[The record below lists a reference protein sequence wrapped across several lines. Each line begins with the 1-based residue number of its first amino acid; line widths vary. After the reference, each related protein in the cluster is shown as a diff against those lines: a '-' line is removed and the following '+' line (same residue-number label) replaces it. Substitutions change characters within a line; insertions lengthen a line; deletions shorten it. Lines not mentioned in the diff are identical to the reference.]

1 MIYKED
7 FMLGVIII
15 FILLIIELVF
25 MVYCLKTKSEQRKI
39 KHIIRLC
46 EFALFGFLVM
56 VSIVQFSFRWYMLFI
71 ILLIQAIIGIVFLVK
86 KPESIKVFKKKY
98 AVLSFINRSVLLVIA
113 IIPSILFP
121 QFKNIEPS
129 GNYSVATESY
139 TFTDADRIETYSN
152 DGSYR
157 KITVQFWYPGAES
170 ENKKYPLVIFSHGA
184 FGFRGS
190 NYSTFMELAS
200 NGYVVCSVDHT
211 YQSFFS
217 KQVDGKT
224 VIVNNDFI
232 NDAIAVQNGDYD
244 DGKTFKLT
252 HEWLKLRTDDINFV
266 LETIL
271 NNKNDE
277 YVYKIIDTEKIGLFG
292 HSIGGA
298 TAAELGRIRKDIDAV
313 IVIDGTMIGE
323 EIYFRDGKS
332 VLNSNEY
339 PVPILN
345 IYNEEHYNEA
355 LLNSSNYANM
365 VASEN
370 AIDSHDVVFKESG
383 HLNFTDLPL
392 FSPFLAKIL
401 GTGNIEKVYCVEKM
415 NNVVLDYF
423 NYYLKDSKELNIM
436 TEY

>member
-1 MIYKED
+1 
-7 FMLGVIII
+7 MLGVMII
-15 FILLIIELVF
+15 FVLLVIELGF
-25 MVYCLKTKSEQRKI
+25 IVYCLKTKSEQI
-39 KHIIRLC
+39 KVKHVIRLC
-46 EFALFGFLVM
+46 EFALFCLLVM
-56 VSIVQFSFRWYMLFI
+56 VRVVQLNFRWYMLFI
-71 ILLIQAIIGIVFLVK
+71 ILLIQAIIGIIFLVK
-86 KPESIKVFKKKY
+86 KPESNKVFNKKY
-98 AVLSFINRSVLLVIA
+98 AVLSFVNRCVLLVFA

-121 QFKNIEPS
+121 QFDDIEPS
-129 GNYSVATESY
+129 GNYPVATESY
-139 TFTDADRIETYSN
+139 TLTDADRIETYSN
-152 DGSYR
+152 KGYNR
-157 KITVQFWYPGAES
+157 KITMQFWYPDVES
-170 ENKKYPLVIFSHGA
+170 ENEKYPLVIFSHGA

-200 NGYVVCSVDHT
+200 NGYVVCSIDHT

-217 KQVDGKT
+217 KQTDGKT

-244 DGKTFKLT
+244 DKKNYELA

-271 NNKNDE
+271 NNKDNA
-277 YVYKIIDTEKIGLFG
+277 YVYNLIDTEKIGLSG
-292 HSIGGA
+292 HSLGGA
-298 TAAELGRIRKDIDAV
+298 TAAELGRMRKDIDAV

-323 EIYFRDGKS
+323 QIDFVDGKS
-332 VLNSNEY
+332 VLNNDAY

-345 IYNEEHYNEA
+345 IYNDDHYNEA

-365 VASEN
+365 VASKN

-392 FSPFLAKIL
+392 FSPFLAKML
-401 GTGNIEKVYCVEKM
+401 GTGNIDKVYCIEKM

-423 NYYLKDSKELNIM
+423 NYYLKDGKELNIM

>member
-1 MIYKED
+1 
-7 FMLGVIII
+7 MLGVMIL
-15 FILLIIELVF
+15 FILLVIELGF
-25 MVYCLKTKSEQRKI
+25 MVYCLKRNSEQRKV
-39 KHIIRLC
+39 KHVIRLC

-56 VSIVQFSFRWYMLFI
+56 VQVVEFNFRWYMLFI

-86 KPESIKVFKKKY
+86 KSESTKVFKNKY
-98 AVLSFINRSVLLVIA
+98 AVLSCINRCFLLVFA

-121 QFKNIEPS
+121 QFKDIEPS

-139 TFTDADRIETYSN
+139 TFTDGDRIETYSN
-152 DGSYR
+152 DGDNR
-157 KITVQFWYPGAES
+157 KITVQFWYPDAEE

-217 KQVDGKT
+217 KQTDGKT

-244 DGKTFKLT
+244 DEKTFKMT

-266 LETIL
+266 LDAIL

-277 YVYKIIDTEKIGLFG
+277 YVYKIIDAEKIGLSG
-292 HSIGGA
+292 HSLGGA

-323 EIYFRDGKS
+323 EIDFRDGKS
-332 VLNSNEY
+332 VLNNEEY

-345 IYNEEHYNEA
+345 IYNDEHYNEA

-365 VASEN
+365 VASKN
-370 AIDSHDVVFKESG
+370 TLDSHDVVFKESG

-392 FSPFLAKIL
+392 YSPFLAKML
-401 GTGNIEKVYCVEKM
+401 GTGNIDKVYCIQKM

-423 NYYLKDSKELNIM
+423 NYYLKDGKELNIM

>member
-1 MIYKED
+1 
-7 FMLGVIII
+7 MLGVIII
-15 FILLIIELVF
+15 FILVVIELVF
-25 MVYCLKTKSEQRKI
+25 MVYCLRTKSEQRKV
-39 KHIIRLC
+39 KHVIRLC
-46 EFALFGFLVM
+46 EFALFCLLVM
-56 VSIVQFSFRWYMLFI
+56 VRVVEFNFRWYMLFI
-71 ILLIQAIIGIVFLVK
+71 ILLIQAITGAVFLVK

-98 AVLSFINRSVLLVIA
+98 AVLSCINRCMLLVFA
-113 IIPSILFP
+113 IIPSFLFP
-121 QFKNIEPS
+121 QFENIEPC

-139 TFTDADRIETYSN
+139 TLTDADRIETYSN
-152 DGSYR
+152 DGDNR
-157 KITVQFWYPGAES
+157 KITVQFWYPDTES
-170 ENKKYPLVIFSHGA
+170 ENNKYPLVIFSHGA

-217 KQVDGKT
+217 KQTDGKT

-244 DGKTFKLT
+244 DEKTYKLT

-271 NNKNDE
+271 NNQNDE
-277 YVYKIIDTEKIGLFG
+277 YVYKIIDAEKIGLSG
-292 HSIGGA
+292 HSLGGA
-298 TAAELGRIRKDIDAV
+298 TSAELGRMRKDIDAV

-323 EIYFRDGKS
+323 EIDFADGKS
-332 VLNSNEY
+332 VLNNEAY

-345 IYNEEHYNEA
+345 IYNDEHYNEA

-365 VASEN
+365 VASKN
-370 AIDSHDVVFKESG
+370 ALDSHDVVFKESG

-392 FSPFLAKIL
+392 FSPFLAKML
-401 GTGNIEKVYCVEKM
+401 GTGNIDKVYCIEKM
-415 NNVVLDYF
+415 NNVVLDFF
-423 NYYLKDSKELNIM
+423 NYYLKDGKELNIM

>member
-1 MIYKED
+1 
-7 FMLGVIII
+7 
-15 FILLIIELVF
+15 
-25 MVYCLKTKSEQRKI
+25 
-39 KHIIRLC
+39 
-46 EFALFGFLVM
+46 
-56 VSIVQFSFRWYMLFI
+56 MLFI

-217 KQVDGKT
+217 KQVVGKT

-401 GTGNIEKVYCVEKM
+401 GMGNIEKVYCVEKM

>member
-1 MIYKED
+1 
-7 FMLGVIII
+7 
-15 FILLIIELVF
+15 
-25 MVYCLKTKSEQRKI
+25 
-39 KHIIRLC
+39 
-46 EFALFGFLVM
+46 
-56 VSIVQFSFRWYMLFI
+56 MLFI
-71 ILLIQAIIGIVFLVK
+71 ILLIQAITGIVFLVK
-86 KPESIKVFKKKY
+86 KPESNKVFKKKY
-98 AVLSFINRSVLLVIA
+98 AILSFINRCVMLVFA
-113 IIPSILFP
+113 IIPSVLFP
-121 QFKNIEPS
+121 QFENIEPS

-139 TFTDADRIETYSN
+139 TLTDVDRIETYSN
-152 DGSYR
+152 EGNNR
-157 KITVQFWYPGAES
+157 KITVQFWYPDEES

-217 KQVDGKT
+217 KQTDGET

-244 DGKTFKLT
+244 DEKTYKLT

-271 NNKNDE
+271 NNKSDE
-277 YVYKIIDTEKIGLFG
+277 YVYKIIDAEKIGLCG
-292 HSIGGA
+292 HSLGGA

-323 EIYFRDGKS
+323 EIDFIDGKP
-332 VLNSNEY
+332 VLNNDAY

-345 IYNEEHYNEA
+345 IYNDEHYNEA

-370 AIDSHDVVFKESG
+370 AFDSHDVVFKESG

-392 FSPFLAKIL
+392 FSPFFAKML
-401 GTGNIEKVYCVEKM
+401 GTGNIDKVYCIEKM

-423 NYYLKDSKELNIM
+423 NHYLKDGEELNIM